1 MDVAETYRIA
11 QKILRKSGGSRNPE
25 IICECLGIDLEDQF
39 DLVHLKG
46 MYSSANRHRTIFL
59 NSRLYGF
66 LRRFVLMHEIAHD
79 QIPEHRKRARNS
91 PYRELQFFGGKDTSE
106 REANAVAAHVLID
119 DDLMIELI
127 QEGHTLQHIACAME
141 VPEDLVLIEIE
152 DYSKL
157 HPDFIVNLPRGSRG
171 NYLKDYDDGT
181 FDCCGCT
188 AEE

>member
-1 MDVAETYRIA
+1 MQSTVI
-11 QKILRKSGGSRNPE
+11 S
-25 IICECLGIDLEDQF
+25 IIP
-39 DLVHLKG
+39 DLVSLSVTSFLEIKNQKKTFKRG
-46 MYSSANRHRTIFL
+46 SFIIFSKSTPVKMNIPTGKYL
-59 NSRLYGF
+59 L
-66 LRRFVLMHEIAHD
+66 VLMHEIAHD
-79 QIPEHRKRARNS
+79 QIPEHRKRVRNS

-119 DDLMIELI
+119 DNLMIDLI
-127 QEGHTLQHIACAME
+127 QEGRTLQHIACAME

-152 DYSKL
+152 DYTKM

-181 FDCCGCT
+181 FDCCDCT